1 MFRAVRDVP
10 VPRRLLGMPHPMAQ
24 DSEVG
29 GLAFPTFEHAG
40 LLSYRSV
47 AEGQR
52 LLPCATVVADV
63 VAAVA
68 PAM

>member
-1 MFRAVRDVP
+1 MFRAVRDIP

-29 GLAFPTFEHAG
+29 GFAFPAFEHAR

-47 AEGQR
+47 TEGQR
-52 LLPCATVVADV
+52 LLPCATIVANVVTT
-63 VAAVA
+63 VA